1 MRQYVRVNNKASTDE
16 TREATY
22 AALVS
27 AMDNDEIKDIGRYAV
42 RLYSMLI
49 GLPEN
54 SGIKKDMRTHYY
66 PNMREWRKTVE
77 TRTGDRD
84 SLDAYKSLLKTV
96 FQKFGYEL

>member
-1 MRQYVRVNNKASTDE
+1 MKKYVRVNVKESTDE
-16 TREATY
+16 IRKAEY

-27 AMDNDEIKDIGRYAV
+27 AMDNDEARDIGKHAF

-54 SGIKKDMRTHYY
+54 ASVRKDMRTHYY

-77 TRTGDRD
+77 TREADRA
-84 SLDAYKSLLKTV
+84 SMEVYKNLLKTV
-96 FQKFGYEL
+96 FGKFGYDL